1 MRPRQNETQKN
12 KQTDRENT
20 QTEVTYTHRKETD
33 RENTPTEKKKHI
45 KTQTEITYTHRK
57 ETDRDNTTTEKNTNI
72 KNKNRDNIHSKNR
85 HTAIRHQQKNTYIK
99 NT

>member
-1 MRPRQNETQKN
+1 MKHKKT

-45 KTQTEITYTHRK
+45 KTR
-57 ETDRDNTTTEKNTNI
+57 TEKKAHI
-72 KNKNRDNIHSKNR
+72 KNKNRQPKEKCI
-85 HTAIRHQQKNTYIK
+85 A
-99 NT
+99 